1 MKELDIYL
9 GEEKL
14 GHVRVESVRGKE
26 VRRQGG
32 VWLSRRHRS

>member
-14 GHVRVESVRGKE
+14 GLVRVESVRAENKSGKE
-26 VRRQGG
+26 ATK
-32 VWLSRRHRS
+32 